1 MEDKRIIK
9 VFLDDD
15 LAPFAEFKPPVKM
28 MLDTTKITD
37 GKHRL
42 KIIAKSTDGV
52 EGIKIVPF
60 EVRNGPA
67 IDLVGL
73 KENDVVDDKITLTI
87 NAYGSER
94 KDFFVVTG
102 SETPKGI
109 PSWVWAILIGFFG
122 WAIFYAI
129 MYWNQDNYSSF
140 F

>member
-15 LAPFAEFKPPVKM
+15 STPFAEFKPPVKM

-37 GKHRL
+37 GKHKL

-73 KENDVVDDKITLTI
+73 KENDVVDDKVTLTI

-122 WAIFYAI
+122 WALFYAI
-129 MYWNQDNYSSF
+129 MYWSPDNYSSF